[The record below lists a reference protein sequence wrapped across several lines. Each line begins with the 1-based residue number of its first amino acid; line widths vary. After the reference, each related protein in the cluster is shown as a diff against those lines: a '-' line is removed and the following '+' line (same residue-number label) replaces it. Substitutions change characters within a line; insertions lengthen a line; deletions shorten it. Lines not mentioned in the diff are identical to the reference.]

1 MQLDYD
7 KLLNWRPPEVR
18 QKLTRKDTILYALGL
33 GLGADP
39 MDERQ
44 LRFVYEKD
52 LLALPTI
59 ATVLASPA
67 FWMKAPE
74 FGLDWHKI
82 LHGEEAF
89 EISTPIPVEGELI
102 GRTRV
107 EAIVDKGADKGAL
120 ALIERT
126 ISEAQTGQTIATV
139 KSTAFMRSYGGFGG
153 PSGPTPELHQLPNRA
168 PDLTCDAPTLP
179 QAALIYRLS
188 GDYNPLHADPEVARQ
203 GGFRQPILHGL
214 CSLGI
219 AGHAI
224 LKTVCNYN
232 PDRLKS
238 LKLRFSLPV
247 HPGEKIRTEI
257 WVDGSS
263 VSFRARVVERD
274 VIVLNNGL
282 AMIE

>member
-1 MQLDYD
+1 MIARHCPASILVPWVAERSVAMPLDYD

-59 ATVLASPA
+59 ATVLASTA

-74 FGLDWHKI
+74 FDLDWHKI

-89 EISTPIPVEGELI
+89 EISMPIPAEGNLI

-107 EAIVDKGADKGAL
+107 AAIVEKSADKGAL

-153 PSGPTPELHQLPNRA
+153 PSGPTPELHQLPSRG
-168 PDLTCDAPTLP
+168 PDLAGVHHLNHHTCRMSPPLKTLAVDARRGVPFKR
-179 QAALIYRLS
+179 QAAPLQEID
-188 GDYNPLHADPEVARQ
+188 GDARQ
-203 GGFRQPILHGL
+203 PA
-214 CSLGI
+214 LGM
-219 AGHAI
+219 AD
-224 LKTVCNYN
+224 V
-232 PDRLKS
+232 
-238 LKLRFSLPV
+238 V
-247 HPGEKIRTEI
+247 H
-257 WVDGSS
+257 SS
-263 VSFRARVVERD
+263 T
-274 VIVLNNGL
+274 IHH
-282 AMIE
+282 

>member
-1 MQLDYD
+1 MPLDYD

-59 ATVLASPA
+59 ATVLAPPA

-89 EISTPIPVEGELI
+89 EISTPIPAEGGLI
-102 GRTRV
+102 GRTHV
-107 EAIVDKGADKGAL
+107 AAIVDKGADKGAL

-126 ISEAQTGQTIATV
+126 ISEARTGQTIATV

-153 PSGPTPELHQLPNRA
+153 PSGSTPESL
-168 PDLTCDAPTLP
+168 
-179 QAALIYRLS
+179 
-188 GDYNPLHADPEVARQ
+188 ARRSQ
-203 GGFRQPILHGL
+203 RR
-214 CSLGI
+214 GI
-219 AGHAI
+219 S
-224 LKTVCNYN
+224 
-232 PDRLKS
+232 R
-238 LKLRFSLPV
+238 
-247 HPGEKIRTEI
+247 
-257 WVDGSS
+257 
-263 VSFRARVVERD
+263 
-274 VIVLNNGL
+274 
-282 AMIE
+282 

>member
-1 MQLDYD
+1 MPLDYD

-18 QKLTRKDTILYALGL
+18 QKLARKDTILYALGL

-89 EISTPIPVEGELI
+89 EISTPIPAEGELI

-107 EAIVDKGADKGAL
+107 AAIVD
-120 ALIERT
+120 
-126 ISEAQTGQTIATV
+126 S
-139 KSTAFMRSYGGFGG
+139 GGYRH
-153 PSGPTPELHQLPNRA
+153 SCYECASRVTP
-168 PDLTCDAPTLP
+168 
-179 QAALIYRLS
+179 
-188 GDYNPLHADPEVARQ
+188 
-203 GGFRQPILHGL
+203 
-214 CSLGI
+214 
-219 AGHAI
+219 
-224 LKTVCNYN
+224 
-232 PDRLKS
+232 
-238 LKLRFSLPV
+238 
-247 HPGEKIRTEI
+247 
-257 WVDGSS
+257 
-263 VSFRARVVERD
+263 
-274 VIVLNNGL
+274 
-282 AMIE
+282 